1 MTFTDLRFLAVFGG
15 CWVTFLL
22 VPTRARAPVLAA
34 WGLLFYAL
42 YAGTFLVVVLAL
54 TAIAATA
61 ERRWHAYLAGA
72 AILSVLV
79 WFKLAQAKV
88 GTSAVIVPLGLSY
101 LSFEL
106 LHVAIER
113 RRGRIAAPSFIDML
127 AYVFFMPCRI
137 AGPIRR
143 FPEFMAAVEN
153 AAPSSDQVYSGIL
166 RILTGLA
173 KKLVVADTLALT
185 SAELPFVQTPAQ
197 AWAVMLAYSFQILFD
212 FSAYSD
218 LAIGFARL
226 LGIRVPENFSYPY
239 LASNIREFWNRWHI
253 TLSQW
258 VRDYLFVPTGRW
270 LFSTPLRPYPAAIAA
285 LSYLVTFLAVG
296 AWHGLTAAFLVWG
309 LYHGALLAAHHVIQ
323 ARMPMV
329 IASSTWYRSW
339 IGTAIGCAVTFLC
352 VTIGWIPFIT
362 DLDRTGQLLRLML
375 LGAK

>member
-1 MTFTDLRFLAVFGG
+1 MGSNGIDAAGDRCQGFSQAPARSDRLPKTSAADNTSTREHSSAAGSMADVFISFKTDDTPRVQAVHDGF
-15 CWVTFLL
+15 
-22 VPTRARAPVLAA
+22 RARGLTVFWSNDIPKGAPNYQAVIKDEILKAPV
-34 WGLLFYAL
+34 
-42 YAGTFLVVVLAL
+42 VVVVW
-54 TAIAATA
+54 TAGSVHSGPVVQECSQA
-61 ERRWHAYLAGA
+61 EKA
-72 AILSVLV
+72 S
-79 WFKLAQAKV
+79 KL
-88 GTSAVIVPLGLSY
+88 
-101 LSFEL
+101 
-106 LHVAIER
+106 
-113 RRGRIAAPSFIDML
+113 
-127 AYVFFMPCRI
+127 
-137 AGPIRR
+137 
-143 FPEFMAAVEN
+143 
-153 AAPSSDQVYSGIL
+153 
-166 RILTGLA
+166 
-173 KKLVVADTLALT
+173 
-185 SAELPFVQTPAQ
+185 
-197 AWAVMLAYSFQILFD
+197 FQILFD

-285 LSYLVTFLAVG
+285 VSYLVTFLVVG
-296 AWHGLTAAFLVWG
+296 AWHGLTAAFLAWG

-339 IGTAIGCAVTFLC
+339 IGTAIGCVVTFLC